1 MKGYSIEEKRSGELA
16 FRGMS
21 EKAQNYYNENEVGLV
36 EVAGYKTGYEED
48 ERRYAITGEGRDD
61 EWLTL
66 KEVESYFEEMYD
78 ELNESLEYGEE

>member
-1 MKGYSIEEKRSGELA
+1 MKGYSVEEKRNGELA
-16 FRGMS
+16 VRGLS
-21 EKAQNYYNENEVGLV
+21 EKAQTYYNENEVGLV

-66 KEVESYFEEMYD
+66 KEVEEYFEEMYD
-78 ELNESLEYGEE
+78 ELEAMMEDGE

>member
-1 MKGYSIEEKRSGELA
+1 MKGYSVEEKRNGELA
-16 FRGMS
+16 VRGMS
-21 EKAQNYYNENEVGLV
+21 QKAQEYYNENEVGLV

-66 KEVESYFEEMYD
+66 KDVESYFEEMYD
-78 ELNESLEYGEE
+78 ELKESLEDDE

>member
-1 MKGYSIEEKRSGELA
+1 MKGYSVEEKRNGELA
-16 FRGMS
+16 VRGLS
-21 EKAQNYYNENEVGLV
+21 EKAQTYYNENEVGLV

-66 KEVESYFEEMYD
+66 KEVEEYFEEMQD
-78 ELNESLEYGEE
+78 ELEAMME

>member
-16 FRGMS
+16 VRGMS
-21 EKAQNYYNENEVGLV
+21 EKAQTYYNENEVGLV
-36 EVAGYKTGYEED
+36 EVAGYKTGYEER

-66 KEVESYFEEMYD
+66 KEVERYLEEMYD
-78 ELNESLEYGEE
+78 ELHEYLEEDE